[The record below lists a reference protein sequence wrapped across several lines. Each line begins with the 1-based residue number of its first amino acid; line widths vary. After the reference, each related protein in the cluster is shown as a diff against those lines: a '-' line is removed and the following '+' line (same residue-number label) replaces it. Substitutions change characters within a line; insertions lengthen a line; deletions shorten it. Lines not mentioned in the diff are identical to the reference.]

1 MANVMHRFFH
11 QQTGGNKTRRFHV
24 QGGGFKHFLF
34 SILLG
39 EMIQFD
45 YFWDGLKPPTS
56 VSLEIEGIFQTQT
69 SSHKILVRIFFC

>member
-1 MANVMHRFFH
+1 MRYYWNVEIDSFDAT
-11 QQTGGNKTRRFHV
+11 QNGVLSLQYE

-45 YFWDGLKPPTS
+45 EHFWDGLKPPTS
-56 VSLEIEGIFQTQT
+56 EDFE
-69 SSHKILVRIFFC
+69 